1 MYVNTY
7 IHVYSCMNRG
17 APESMQSPLAVLLWL
32 DSTRASPHKSEM
44 CCTVDGTDASKSAQW
59 LRSKKKKR
67 QQVCARTWQLL
78 TLTHNSHASWKVCY
92 GVCKYSRQ
100 RGRHTLKHKHADTR
114 THAHSPIQAHTFAHT
129 HAWQVSII
137 IANNKECC
145 LLAGEQEKFSPS
157 TRLHFSPTWLM
168 LGTERCPAP
177 HSSRHPPRRF
187 RRTAQRTFRWLFSQK
202 QLMLNLLKTFV
213 SSALLLFSLCRCFY
227 GKVLRTKATTLPDSK
242 YGMQKKIRKNKA
254 EEGIALKG
262 RTGATPSPIAMHVR
276 PMEHGVFNSD
286 DYATFAQGKWA
297 KDVLAP
303 CHPWPPA
310 ASAQRDTKRCKSSW
324 MATQSKAR

>member
-114 THAHSPIQAHTFAHT
+114 THSPIQAHTFAHT

-168 LGTERCPAP
+168 LGTERCPPLRPASA
-177 HSSRHPPRRF
+177 SSVPAHG
-187 RRTAQRTFRWLFSQK
+187 TT
-202 QLMLNLLKTFV
+202 NLSLIIFTKAANVKFTENVCFKCFIIIFIV
-213 SSALLLFSLCRCFY
+213 PLLLRQSFAHKGHDAAR
-227 GKVLRTKATTLPDSK
+227 
-242 YGMQKKIRKNKA
+242 QQIRHAKKNKKKQGRRRHRF
-254 EEGIALKG
+254 EGEDRSDPVSNCNACP
-262 RTGATPSPIAMHVR
+262 TNGAWR
-276 PMEHGVFNSD
+276 
-286 DYATFAQGKWA
+286 
-297 KDVLAP
+297 L
-303 CHPWPPA
+303 
-310 ASAQRDTKRCKSSW
+310 
-324 MATQSKAR
+324 